1 MGSDFLN
8 GAAYIRV
15 STDQQM
21 ELSPD
26 SQLEEIKKYAKAH
39 NILLTADYLFMEEEG
54 RSGRKSANRP
64 QFQRMIAAAKATPR
78 PFDVILVWKFSRFA
92 RNQEESIVY
101 KSMLRTKCGVEVISV
116 SEPLVDGP
124 FGSLIERIIEWMDE
138 YYSIRL
144 AGEVRRGMA
153 EKAQRGGVVGSPAY
167 GYRVENGIFVPY
179 EPEAAVV
186 RTVFEACANGE
197 KLQQLA
203 RRLNAMG
210 VRTKSGKPIA
220 NRTIERILQNP
231 VYIGKIRW
239 STEGKVD
246 TQNHGELILSDG
258 HHQPIIAQDLFDLV
272 QDRLRTRAQMYKKH
286 AHETPSKR
294 QEYMLRGLVRC
305 SNCGSTLIY
314 TAGGLQCH
322 AYAKGVCQ
330 QSHYIS
336 MAQANARVIE
346 LIEQAFDRCDFV
358 LEIRSKSND
367 NGSEKLIESQI
378 QRERQKLER
387 VRAAYEEGIDT
398 LEEYKE
404 HKSKILAS
412 IAALEDRKPAP
423 APKKHV
429 LMRDF
434 VAAHQDALRDIKD
447 STISEE
453 DKNTLLRSFVDRIVF
468 SRKKNQFQI
477 FFYI

>member
-210 VRTKSGKPIA
+210 VRTKSGKPIE
-220 NRTIERILQNP
+220 NRMIERILQNP

-258 HHQPIIAQDLFDLV
+258 HHQPIIAQDLFDIV
-272 QDRLRTRAQMYKKH
+272 QDRLRARAQMYKKH
-286 AHETPSKR
+286 AHEMPSKR

-336 MAQANARVIE
+336 MAQANARVID
-346 LIEQAFDRCDFV
+346 LIEQAFRRRDFA
-358 LEIRSKSND
+358 LEIRTSSNPSTD
-367 NGSEKLIESQI
+367 LTESQI
-378 QRERQKLER
+378 RREQQKLER
-387 VRAAYEEGIDT
+387 VRAAYTDGIDT
-398 LEEYKE
+398 LDEYKAQ
-404 HKSKILAS
+404 KRKILET
-412 IAALEDRKPAP
+412 IAMLQAQKAAP
-423 APKKHV
+423 IPKKQI
-429 LMRDF
+429 LMSDF
-434 VAAHQDALRDIKD
+434 IAAHQDTLRDLKNP
-447 STISEE
+447 SISEE
-453 DKNTLLRSFVDRIVF
+453 AKNALLRSFVDRIVF

-477 FFYI
+477 FFYVLI